1 MGIIAA
7 QGEICVGTQS
17 YYINRKG
24 RKEKSRQRNESQQGD
39 RMNGEE
45 VALVVATGK
54 LRKWQRERNL

>member
-1 MGIIAA
+1 M
-7 QGEICVGTQS
+7 GTQS